1 MVITISN
8 GDTTTERQ
16 TTSGITFSLTDSTN
30 FVLDLSPVVL
40 CSTSTTQT
48 CEEAKNQV
56 TGALILMGG
65 ESCIVG
71 VKFIPQAMPA
81 SGTTLAT
88 TMSATADTGGTA
100 SSFLQGTATYALSVT
115 AYGSTPVTDPTTKV
129 PFGSVSTTAAYVD
142 QPQIA
147 ITITNAAGAPTS
159 GLLSTSVTGSDFVVV
174 VDTCQGITLPDN
186 DPVMPRTCTVTV
198 MFAPTATGTR
208 TGTLTVSGTPGGT
221 ATIGLTGTG
230 T

>member
-1 MVITISN
+1 
-8 GDTTTERQ
+8 
-16 TTSGITFSLTDSTN
+16 
-30 FVLDLSPVVL
+30 
-40 CSTSTTQT
+40 
-48 CEEAKNQV
+48 
-56 TGALILMGG
+56 
-65 ESCIVG
+65 
-71 VKFIPQAMPA
+71 
-81 SGTTLAT
+81 
-88 TMSATADTGGTA
+88 
-100 SSFLQGTATYALSVT
+100 
-115 AYGSTPVTDPTTKV
+115 V